1 MKKLKSFLIINNIIF
16 LFLGI
21 FICSKI
27 SYSQS
32 DRLYLENFVDKRF
45 VSVSNFNNGV
55 VLTPK
60 NRNGLIGYIIYPKN
74 NKDINSYIPRMS
86 KLSERGFN
94 VYIIKNPIYMSF
106 DKNKVVSKIMNL
118 DNSIQKWIVTG
129 ELDGEVYAKK
139 FYNKCKDNG
148 ILNISFYKYDKLN
161 EILKEL

>member
-1 MKKLKSFLIINNIIF
+1 MKKLENFLIINIII
-16 LFLGI
+16 LFLGA
-21 FICSKI
+21 FIYSKI
-27 SYSQS
+27 SYSQA
-32 DRLYLENFVDKRF
+32 DRVYLESVVDKRF
-45 VSVSNFNNGV
+45 VSVNNFNNGV

-60 NRNGLIGYIIYPKN
+60 NRSGLIGYIIYPKN

-94 VYIIKNPIYMSF
+94 VYIIKNPMHMNF
-106 DKNKVVSKIMNL
+106 DKNKVVSKVINL

-148 ILNISFYKYDKLN
+148 NLNISFYKYDKLN
-161 EILKEL
+161 EILKEF